1 MTCKEKIIIDIE
13 DNTRQYYL
21 DEVTCFEKP
30 FVVLLNDYK
39 NKYGQ
44 YFLLLCKILRV
55 YMYGNNDVSDDVKQ
69 CLRLFIRD
77 ILGLT
82 PIERQEELDIISALI
97 QEMEKG
103 NIVISAGNLYALPYS
118 EIHYHVD
125 NWPHLFIY
133 KGYNYDTKMFRILD
147 NIHMHTTKYKDLRYS
162 DFFLSEDTV
171 RKLYEEQGRVYDRE
185 FGFVVFNKNEYF
197 GVKSDRQ
204 IVLTILRQLCM
215 PKTGFKYRQIVKLIS
230 LNEALINGSID
241 NRQLKRFGKKKY

>member
-133 KGYNYDTKMFRILD
+133 KGYNTYA
-147 NIHMHTTKYKDLRYS
+147 Y
-162 DFFLSEDTV
+162 
-171 RKLYEEQGRVYDRE
+171 YEIQR
-185 FGFVVFNKNEYF
+185 
-197 GVKSDRQ
+197 
-204 IVLTILRQLCM
+204 
-215 PKTGFKYRQIVKLIS
+215 FKI
-230 LNEALINGSID
+230 
-241 NRQLKRFGKKKY
+241 F

>member
-133 KGYNYDTKMFRILD
+133 KDTIMIR
-147 NIHMHTTKYKDLRYS
+147 RC
-162 DFFLSEDTV
+162 SESWIT
-171 RKLYEEQGRVYDRE
+171 Y
-185 FGFVVFNKNEYF
+185 
-197 GVKSDRQ
+197 
-204 IVLTILRQLCM
+204 ICILRNT
-215 PKTGFKYRQIVKLIS
+215 KI
-230 LNEALINGSID
+230 
-241 NRQLKRFGKKKY
+241 